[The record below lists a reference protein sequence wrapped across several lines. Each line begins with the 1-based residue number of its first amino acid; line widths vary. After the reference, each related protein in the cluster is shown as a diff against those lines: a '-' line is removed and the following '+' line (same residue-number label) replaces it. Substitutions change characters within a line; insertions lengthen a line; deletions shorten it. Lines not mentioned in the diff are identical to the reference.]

1 MPSAGVARS
10 IPGSIHTM
18 TSHQRPRPAHG
29 SRRIGSVL
37 AAATL
42 CAWALLASVEVRAQD
57 CAQASQDFNALN
69 GAPVRDRQAMESAAR
84 AVRSACGEAPG
95 QAPLSAPATL
105 DDAPRR
111 QPPGPFVRCD
121 RTGCFGSAN
130 NLRYTYVDGGNLQG
144 EDGSYCVRG
153 ANKRYSCN

>member
-1 MPSAGVARS
+1 
-10 IPGSIHTM
+10 M
-18 TSHQRPRPAHG
+18 TSHQRPGPA
-29 SRRIGSVL
+29 RRLATMLG
-37 AAATL
+37 AAAL
-42 CAWALLASVEVRAQD
+42 FASALLVAAEVRAQD

-69 GAPVRDRQAMESAAR
+69 GAPVRDRHAMESAAR

-95 QAPLSAPATL
+95 QAPLSPPSML
-105 DDAPRR
+105 DEAPRR

-144 EDGSYCVRG
+144 PDGSYCVRG
-153 ANKRYSCN
+153 ADRRYSCN